1 MIVVVVMSFDVSSN
15 LNPQA
20 LAFTVK
26 VFLEKLMGIV
36 KEVRLDLLI
45 SKHIAKMN
53 GMVIG
58 QHDIQRIRDARGTN
72 GRGDMVPYQ
81 SDIVILLDVEVLLF
95 PLLREAGES
104 IERVGH

>member
-1 MIVVVVMSFDVSSN
+1 M
-15 LNPQA
+15 
-20 LAFTVK
+20 T
-26 VFLEKLMGIV
+26 
-36 KEVRLDLLI
+36 
-45 SKHIAKMN
+45 
-53 GMVIG
+53 
-58 QHDIQRIRDARGTN
+58 IQRIRDARGMN

>member
-53 GMVIG
+53 GRVIG
-58 QHDIQRIRDARGTN
+58 QHDHSKDQGC
-72 GRGDMVPYQ
+72 
-81 SDIVILLDVEVLLF
+81 
-95 PLLREAGES
+95 
-104 IERVGH
+104 